1 MKVYVCTIHDCQYG
15 DDFTLGAAS
24 TVDIAKDKAREYIDD
39 QAHQSVRL
47 FDYEKPIGL
56 HVEILYYC
64 LDDEKNYTVTIEE
77 FEVDKFYW

>member
-24 TVDIAKDKAREYIDD
+24 TVDIAKDKVRKYMDD
-39 QAHQSVRL
+39 HASYSVRL

-56 HVEILYYC
+56 HTEILYYC
-64 LDDEKNYTVTIEE
+64 LDDKKNYTATIEK
-77 FEVDKFYW
+77 FEVDNFCW